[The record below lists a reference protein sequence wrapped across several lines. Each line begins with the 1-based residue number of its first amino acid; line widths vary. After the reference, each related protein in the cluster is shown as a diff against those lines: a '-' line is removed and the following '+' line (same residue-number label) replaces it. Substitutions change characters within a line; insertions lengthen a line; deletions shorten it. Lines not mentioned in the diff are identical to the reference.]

1 VRQVAAARVELRV
14 ERESREAAE
23 REAAAAREG
32 RVEVEARYPRA
43 AEENALLRAQLAEL
57 DAQRQMLQVTA
68 SFSKIDFR
76 WMKRWKHSAY
86 RPDRNRPAAERDC
99 GGF

>member
-1 VRQVAAARVELRV
+1 VELRV

-32 RVEVEARYPRA
+32 REEVEARYPRA
-43 AEENALLRAQLAEL
+43 AEENTLLRAQLAEL

-68 SFSKIDFR
+68 
-76 WMKRWKHSAY
+76 
-86 RPDRNRPAAERDC
+86 PARKACERDAAC
-99 GGF
+99 PISTG